1 MARAGDGRARSWPAR
16 LTGVLASIP
25 RTAVT
30 VDLQP
35 TTSTMPHIRRSTT
48 GSASIRPPVGR
59 CASTELISRSRTSRG
74 IGSHPDQ
81 RATLS
86 VWFSMC

>member
-1 MARAGDGRARSWPAR
+1 
-16 LTGVLASIP
+16 
-25 RTAVT
+25 
-30 VDLQP
+30 
-35 TTSTMPHIRRSTT
+35 MPHIRRSTT

-86 VWFSMC
+86 VWVFYVLSRWVGAVLSR